1 VSTCTDTYPGVP
13 DKDLLEQLKTRCE
26 VRSVEDAPNEL
37 FFDVTF
43 QGDLVSAGSQAQA
56 AANAGTSAR

>member
-1 VSTCTDTYPGVP
+1 VTCTDTYPGVP

-43 QGDLVSAGSQAQA
+43 QGDLVERRESSTG
-56 AANAGTSAR
+56 RR